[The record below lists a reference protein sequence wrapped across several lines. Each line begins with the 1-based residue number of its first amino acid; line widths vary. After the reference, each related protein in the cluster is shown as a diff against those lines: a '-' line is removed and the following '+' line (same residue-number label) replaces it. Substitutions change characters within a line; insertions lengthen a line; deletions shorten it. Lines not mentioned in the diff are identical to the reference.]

1 MCWGSMLKKE
11 YVQNQKKQIAESAEI
26 TQAEQGLRLDQ
37 AVSLLFSQ
45 YSRAQLQKWIKS
57 GELRVNGCQLKP
69 KDKVKVGDT
78 VLLSAELVDVT
89 HWVAEK
95 QALDIIYEDEHLLV
109 VNKSA
114 NCVVHPAHG
123 HASGTLVNALLEY
136 CPLLATLPRAGLI
149 HRLDKDT
156 TGLLVVAKTLQGH
169 HRLVQQMQAREI
181 RRIYWAVIQ
190 GVPLVGGVIRLPI
203 GRHPRIRTKMAVV
216 DAGRPSATHYK
227 VVERFALHSLLKL
240 KLETG
245 RTHQIRVHLSHQSM
259 PIVGDILYG
268 AKLRLPKGIDDKGR
282 EVLSQFKRQALHA
295 AELSFE
301 HPIEVD
307 QRVHCQA
314 PLPADMKALIETL
327 RLYS

>member
-1 MCWGSMLKKE
+1 MSKNEC
-11 YVQNQKKQIAESAEI
+11 VQNQKKQIVESAEI
-26 TQAEQGLRLDQ
+26 TKQEQGLRLDQ

-45 YSRAQLQKWIKS
+45 YSRAQLQKWIKT
-57 GELRVNGCQLKP
+57 GELKLNGSQEKP
-69 KDKVKVGDT
+69 KYKVKVGDT
-78 VLLSAELVDVT
+78 VMLSAELVDVT

-95 QALDIIYEDEHLLV
+95 QALDIVYEDEHLLV

-123 HASGTLVNALLEY
+123 HSSGTLVNALLEY
-136 CPLLATLPRAGLI
+136 CPSLATLPRAGLI

-156 TGLLVVAKTLQGH
+156 TGLLVVAKTLQSH

-203 GRHPRIRTKMAVV
+203 GRHPRMRTKMAVIN
-216 DAGRPSATHYK
+216 AGRPSVTHYK
-227 VVERFALHSLLKL
+227 VSERFALHSLLKL

-259 PIVGDILYG
+259 PIFGDALYG
-268 AKLRLPKGIDDKGR
+268 ARLRLPKGVDDKSR
-282 EVLSQFKRQALHA
+282 EILSQFKRQALHA
-295 AELSFE
+295 TELSFE
-301 HPIEVD
+301 HPID
-307 QRVHCQA
+307 ANRRVHCQA
-314 PLPADMKALIETL
+314 PLPPDMAALIDTL
-327 RLYS
+327 RLCS